1 MKKSKKWITFSV
13 CATTLSLFL
22 ATNNFADETQTTS
35 TTNSS
40 TMAVSS
46 SSSTPVAEYT
56 ETSAMSTET
65 TTTTTTESS
74 SANNAEEVAAQ
85 TAAQEVKPIEGTIKN
100 VNQEN
105 GTYDVVVKVNAEIKP
120 GIKEV
125 KVPIWQR
132 ADQKDLKWYQAE
144 KQNDGTW
151 LVHMNIANHQ
161 YHRGVYTTHVYVYAN
176 DGSYE
181 AVNLGE
187 TSIKNIATQLSAN
200 IINIDAEKGSFDV
213 VVNGVSGS
221 GIHHVKVPIWST
233 PNQSDLK
240 WYDAVKQADGSYIA
254 HMDIKNHQYHTGKYT
269 VHVYMYNN
277 DRTGLAKNIGQVS
290 IKGTNDV
297 LDAKV
302 QNVNINSGSYDV
314 VVKASSM
321 SGIRKVQVPIWSAK
335 NQNDLKWYD
344 AVKQD
349 NGTYIVHM
357 NIKNHKYHRG
367 EYTTHVYM
375 TANDGHQYAKN
386 IGTTQLPDI
395 NNQLKAEVA
404 NVNDEKGTF
413 DVVVHGKI
421 DSGIK
426 KIQVPIWSTANQS
439 DLKWYDAVKQA
450 DGSYTAH
457 MDIKNHQYH
466 RGEYTTHVYMTANSG
481 RQMAINIGKTKL
493 TDAYNRLTASV
504 VNVNEKQGSYDVVVK
519 GQIDSG
525 IKKIQVPIWSTA
537 NQSDLKWYDAAKQ
550 ADGSY
555 IAHMNIKNHKYHRG
569 VYTTHVYMTAN
580 SGRQIAINIGKTNLK
595 DVYELNATIKNVD
608 EVKGSYDVVVKGQI
622 DSRIKKIQ
630 VPIWSAANQ
639 NDLKWYDAVKQADG
653 SYLVHMNIK
662 NHKYHR
668 GVYTTHVYM
677 TANSGRQVA
686 KNIGTT
692 NLSDKYTHL
701 EGKIININ
709 NARGTYDVE
718 VKGRID
724 SGIKKVRVPIW
735 SAADQSD
742 IKWYDAVKQSDGSY
756 IAHMDFT
763 NHKFHVGI
771 YKTHV
776 YMYSNAGTQKAI
788 ALQDTKL
795 NATEVNDG
803 LSAEIANVNQ
813 GKGTFDVY
821 VYTRSTSGVKSV
833 KVPVWH
839 TANQSDLVWYTASK
853 VGSNVYKATIS
864 VKNHHFNNG
873 KYTVHAYM
881 TNNKNKEFSINV
893 GTTNLSGVYNRIEM
907 TNVPWISQYKPVF
920 APWGCASAAMA
931 MLIESRGIHVDLKDA
946 QDTLPMYP
954 ANKDGQLGNVY
965 TGEGFGFVIK
975 PSGLVRHAHKWT
987 NAVYNISGS
996 STQQIIDTVLNGQP
1010 VLYYGFSGYQVDNV
1024 RNHCKVIVGYKDGK
1038 FKVHDPLY
1046 MRASD
1051 GPGSRGT
1058 NKTYSRGAIH
1068 WITIAQF
1075 NQEYQ
1080 GNAITIK

>member
-13 CATTLSLFL
+13 CAATLSLFL
-22 ATNNFADETQTTS
+22 ATNTFADETQTIS

-40 TMAVSS
+40 TMAASS
-46 SSSTPVAEYT
+46 SSSTPVAEST

-100 VNQEN
+100 VNQEK
-105 GTYDVVVKVNAEIKP
+105 GTYDVVVKVNVEIKS

-200 IINIDAEKGSFDV
+200 IINIDTEKGSFDV

-240 WYDAVKQADGSYIA
+240 WYDAVKQADRSYIA

-349 NGTYIVHM
+349 DGTYIVHM

-395 NNQLKAEVA
+395 NNRLKAEVA

-413 DVVVHGKI
+413 DVIVDGKI

-493 TDAYNRLTASV
+493 TDAYNKLTASV

-555 IAHMNIKNHKYHRG
+555 VAHMNIKNHKYHRG

-580 SGRQIAINIGKTNLK
+580 SGRQMAINIGKTKLS
-595 DVYELNATIKNVD
+595 DIYTEIKGEIRNVNSD
-608 EVKGSYDVVVKGQI
+608 KGTYDVVVTGQI
-622 DSRIKKIQ
+622 DSGIKKLQ
-630 VPIWSAANQ
+630 VPVWSTANQ
-639 NDLKWYDAVKQADG
+639 NDLKWYDA
-653 SYLVHMNIK
+653 
-662 NHKYHR
+662 
-668 GVYTTHVYM
+668 T
-677 TANSGRQVA
+677 
-686 KNIGTT
+686 
-692 NLSDKYTHL
+692 
-701 EGKIININ
+701 
-709 NARGTYDVE
+709 
-718 VKGRID
+718 
-724 SGIKKVRVPIW
+724 
-735 SAADQSD
+735 
-742 IKWYDAVKQSDGSY
+742 KQSDGSY
-756 IAHMDFT
+756 VAHVNYK
-763 NHKFHVGI
+763 NHKFNTGI
-771 YKTHV
+771 YHNHV
-776 YMYSNAGTQKAI
+776 YMTSNVGKVKAVAI
-788 ALQDTKL
+788 SDVKVSA
-795 NATEVNDG
+795 NAVKEDI
-803 LSAEIANVNQ
+803 SAEVVNVNQ
-813 GKGTFDVY
+813 AKGTFDVY
-821 VYTRSTSGVKSV
+821 VYTASRNTVK
-833 KVPVWH
+833 KVQVPIWH
-839 TANQSDLVWYTASK
+839 NADQSDLKWYQAIWI
-853 VGSNVYKATIS
+853 NDYIYKIS
-864 VKNHHFNNG
+864 FDVKNHNYANG
-873 KYTVHAYM
+873 NYHVHAYS
-881 TNNKNKEFSINV
+881 TSPDGTKLAINV
-893 GTTNLSGVYNRIEM
+893 GTIKLTGNYASRKANYLGTSREKIINELNKHRHDRYYLGTPFSGLSSNNAALFMRPGVGMNC
-907 TNVPWISQYKPVF
+907 T
-920 APWGCASAAMA
+920 
-931 MLIESRGIHVDLKDA
+931 
-946 QDTLPMYP
+946 
-954 ANKDGQLGNVY
+954 
-965 TGEGFGFVIK
+965 GFVATVIRN
-975 PSGLVRHAHKWT
+975 SGGDLSKITRLANAFGGAANAYNWRDALTKTVRYYTFNNVNDLLRSKKAQKGDLIYFEPDYSYYAYDCHIGIYWGDYPGHNQIWHQMEVNKISHIYSGT
-987 NAVYNISGS
+987 PYSKVY
-996 STQQIIDTVLNGQP
+996 L
-1010 VLYYGFSGYQVDNV
+1010 FS
-1024 RNHCKVIVGYKDGK
+1024 
-1038 FKVHDPLY
+1038 
-1046 MRASD
+1046 M
-1051 GPGSRGT
+1051 GT
-1058 NKTYSRGAIH
+1058 
-1068 WITIAQF
+1068 
-1075 NQEYQ
+1075 E
-1080 GNAITIK
+1080 

>member
-1 MKKSKKWITFSV
+1 MKKSNRWGGLGV
-13 CATTLSLFL
+13 CAATLSLFL
-22 ATNNFADETQTTS
+22 ATNNFADETQTTN
-35 TTNSS
+35 TTTSS
-40 TMAVSS
+40 TVTVSS
-46 SSSTPVAEYT
+46 SSSAPVAEST
-56 ETSAMSTET
+56 ETSAVSTET
-65 TTTTTTESS
+65 TTTTITTQSS
-74 SANNAEEVAAQ
+74 SANSADEVAAQ
-85 TAAQEVKPIEGTIKN
+85 TVAQEVKPIEGTIKN
-100 VNQEN
+100 VNQEK
-105 GTYDVVVKVNAEIKP
+105 GTYDVVVKVNVEIKS

-200 IINIDAEKGSFDV
+200 IINIDTEKGSFDV

-240 WYDAVKQADGSYIA
+240 WYDAVKQADGSYI
-254 HMDIKNHQYHTGKYT
+254 
-269 VHVYMYNN
+269 
-277 DRTGLAKNIGQVS
+277 
-290 IKGTNDV
+290 
-297 LDAKV
+297 
-302 QNVNINSGSYDV
+302 
-314 VVKASSM
+314 
-321 SGIRKVQVPIWSAK
+321 
-335 NQNDLKWYD
+335 
-344 AVKQD
+344 
-349 NGTYIVHM
+349 
-357 NIKNHKYHRG
+357 
-367 EYTTHVYM
+367 
-375 TANDGHQYAKN
+375 
-386 IGTTQLPDI
+386 
-395 NNQLKAEVA
+395 
-404 NVNDEKGTF
+404 
-413 DVVVHGKI
+413 
-421 DSGIK
+421 
-426 KIQVPIWSTANQS
+426 
-439 DLKWYDAVKQA
+439 
-450 DGSYTAH
+450 AH

-668 GVYTTHVYM
+668 GIYTTHVYM

-735 SAADQSD
+735 SAADQND

-756 IAHMDFT
+756 IAHMNFT

-864 VKNHHFNNG
+864 VKNHHFING

-931 MLIESRGIHVDLKDA
+931 MLIESRGIHVDLKYA
-946 QDTLPMYP
+946 
-954 ANKDGQLGNVY
+954 
-965 TGEGFGFVIK
+965 
-975 PSGLVRHAHKWT
+975 
-987 NAVYNISGS
+987 
-996 STQQIIDTVLNGQP
+996 
-1010 VLYYGFSGYQVDNV
+1010 
-1024 RNHCKVIVGYKDGK
+1024 
-1038 FKVHDPLY
+1038 
-1046 MRASD
+1046 
-1051 GPGSRGT
+1051 
-1058 NKTYSRGAIH
+1058 
-1068 WITIAQF
+1068 
-1075 NQEYQ
+1075 
-1080 GNAITIK
+1080 